1 MEYYSANKKN
11 AFESVL
17 MTSMKLEPI
26 IQAVM
31 WPEWQ
36 ASHWAHTRC
45 WRTPAVGV
53 VTDETGAP
61 DVL

>member
-26 IQAVM
+26 IQGEGSQKNTNTVY
-31 WPEWQ
+31 
-36 ASHWAHTRC
+36 
-45 WRTPAVGV
+45 
-53 VTDETGAP
+53 
-61 DVL
+61 